1 MSNSSPP
8 TPHPLRV
15 EFVSACV
22 VFTTIATPIATAFFY
37 HAFTGHKSGWGMP
50 LLATVIAAILVGFWA
65 AKARP
70 RKWLLFTMVV
80 VWPLA
85 ISIVL
90 CGIQAIRLW
99 NRISA
104 D

>member
-1 MSNSSPP
+1 
-8 TPHPLRV
+8 
-15 EFVSACV
+15 
-22 VFTTIATPIATAFFY
+22 
-37 HAFTGHKSGWGMP
+37 MP